1 MPSLMTCSL
10 NYQQTVTPELRRHL
24 RLFNNINDNYIN
36 NKNKQEVKFEIIGE
50 KEEKE
55 SKEDYLNK
63 QELKQLLTNQH
74 QQLQQQQQKSHK
86 DCLQK
91 ILKKSQQQYK
101 RRRWVLSCNLITIL
115 KQIKLTNPTFDIQQ
129 KQQQHHLLQQLQL
142 QQQLK
147 QQQQHLL
154 KI

>member
-10 NYQQTVTPELRRHL
+10 NYQLTVTPELRRHL
-24 RLFNNINDNYIN
+24 RLFNTNDNKN
-36 NKNKQEVKFEIIGE
+36 NNIKQEVKFEIEGNKEE
-50 KEEKE
+50 KEEK
-55 SKEDYLNK
+55 SKEIYLNK
-63 QELKQLLTNQH
+63 QELKQLLTKH
-74 QQLQQQQQKSHK
+74 QQQQKSHK

-101 RRRWVLSCNLITIL
+101 HRRWVLSCNLITIL
-115 KQIKLTNPTFDIQQ
+115 KQIKLTNPTFDIQKQ
-129 KQQQHHLLQQLQL
+129 QQQQHHLLKQQLQL
-142 QQQLK
+142 